1 MDDYANDRNEADQS
15 HNDRSDNNDA
25 DNDDPGS
32 INLTITDAQG
42 EQMCFKLK
50 RTTKM
55 RRLFHAYCKRVSLDP
70 STIRFFHEGES
81 IDEDQTPDD
90 LVLKDGANIDAFVRQ
105 VAGSF

>member
-1 MDDYANDRNEADQS
+1 MDSKSEFAQGGE
-15 HNDRSDNNDA
+15 DNNENNENNA
-25 DNDDPGS
+25 DNDDPGT
-32 INLTITDAQG
+32 IDLTITDAQG
-42 EQMCFKLK
+42 EQMFFKVK

-55 RRLFHAYCKRVSLDP
+55 RRLFHAYCKRISLDP
-70 STIRFFHEGES
+70 STIRFFYKGES